1 LTKKIYILLPVHN
14 RKAVTATFVDS
25 LKAQTFRDYHLV
37 LIDDGS
43 TDGTAEMV
51 TQAIP
56 STTVLRG
63 TGGWWWAGSL
73 QRGLEWLKQEQV
85 PDDAVV
91 LFINDDV
98 QFNPD
103 YLDRA
108 AKVMQEKRGVLV
120 LSKTRDANTGKISET
135 GVTADLRRLTFKVS
149 ESAESINCLP
159 TRGLFAH
166 WGDVRK
172 IGGFHPRL
180 LPHYLSDYEYTMRA
194 HKLGLKCESSSALLI
209 ISNEETT
216 GYRKIEETG
225 FRPALAKLLSKK
237 APSNPFYWSTF
248 VVLAAPPR
256 LILPGLLR
264 VWTGAGKWFLRFS
277 INRFSPPRKA
287 G

>member
-1 LTKKIYILLPVHN
+1 LTKAIYILLPVHN

-51 TQAIP
+51 KEAIP
-56 STTVLRG
+56 SATVLRG

-73 QRGLEWLKQEQV
+73 QRGLEWLKQEQL

-98 QFNPD
+98 QFDPE

-108 AKVMQEKRGVLV
+108 AKVMNEKRGVLV
-120 LSKTRDANTGKISET
+120 SSNTLDPNTGVISES

-149 ESAESINCLP
+149 DSPESINCLP

-166 WGDVRK
+166 WGDVRR

-180 LPHYLSDYEYTMRA
+180 LPHYLSDYEYTIRA
-194 HKLGLKCESSSALLI
+194 HKLGLRCESSSALLI

-216 GYRKIEETG
+216 GYRKIEEPG

-237 APSNPFYWSTF
+237 APSNPFYRSTF

-256 LILPGLLR
+256 WIVPGLLR
-264 VWTGAGKWFLRFS
+264 VWVETGKWFLRFS
-277 INRFSPPRKA
+277 INRFS
-287 G
+287 